1 MAVNISAVESTLATN
16 KDSYMDL
23 THQLNNYNEIY
34 NVNFYLNNLNNIE
47 LERLKTFEANIKAKV
62 LKMKQEYLLTDF
74 GINEFKL
81 RSNIIYLGLIIM
93 AIVFIIVSFYSSG
106 SLKGGSAFT
115 MAFVLILIYLL
126 ISIFVVAA
134 NSKRRRYAWEQ
145 YYWREMKKST

>member
-47 LERLKTFEANIKAKV
+47 LERLKTFESNIKAKV

-74 GINEFKL
+74 GINEYRL
-81 RSNIIYLGLIIM
+81 RSNIIYLGLVIM

-106 SLKGGSAFT
+106 SLKGGIAFT
-115 MAFVLILIYLL
+115 IAFVIILVYLL

-134 NSKRRRYAWEQ
+134 NAKRRRYAWEQ
-145 YYWREMKKST
+145 YYWREMKKSA